1 MCILFLVD
9 FLSKI
14 FIIYRTSM
22 NDHDMVLSSATEA
35 AEAVAAE
42 INAALVGVLGD
53 EICLPDPSAAHFAS
67 KMQHIG

>member
-1 MCILFLVD
+1 
-9 FLSKI
+9 
-14 FIIYRTSM
+14 M